1 MVESKFAFFEMQ
13 KEVFAANA
21 TALRQ
26 TRFRRTP
33 EALNAIDVDAAAPHK
48 DTVAMFDAEM
58 FPIAEVHQ
66 PVVADPAIGMND
78 AGQGDATANN
88 APQGGLFRVGD
99 DLGIDAA
106 LAFEDAKHD
115 RFAPGAAA
123 ALAANAA
130 AAEIRFVDFDRA
142 AHRRMLLADP
152 GHANTEGVKEPVH
165 GAATDVGEL
174 RDFGGLEIEREEAYD
189 LPKFGL
195 RNM

>member
-33 EALNAIDVDAAAPHK
+33 EALNAIDVDAAAAHK

-58 FPIAEVHQ
+58 FPVAEVHQ
-66 PVVADPAIGMND
+66 AVVADPAIGMND
-78 AGQGDATANN
+78 AGQGDAAANN
-88 APQGGLFRVGD
+88 GPQCGLFRVRD
-99 DLGIDAA
+99 DLSINAA
-106 LAFEDAKHD
+106 LALEDAKHD
-115 RFAPGAAA
+115 GFAPGATAA
-123 ALAANAA
+123 FAANPAA
-130 AAEIRFVDFDRA
+130 TEIRFVDFDRA
-142 AHRRMLLADP
+142 VHRRMLLAFP
-152 GHANTEGVKEPVH
+152 GHTNTQRMKEPVH
-165 GAATDVGEL
+165 GAATDVCEL
-174 RDFGGLEIEREEAYD
+174 RDFGGLKIEREEAHD